1 MTNITCYQLSK
12 WRDDSKINPL
22 FYIYF
27 FEKTKH
33 SLNGF
38 LLQLLGA
45 GEFEKYLFRRAIL
58 MFLSRLDLELD
69 HFSGNINKIES
80 FTYQEQGKKHSFS

>member
-1 MTNITCYQLSK
+1 MIRKLIPYSI
-12 WRDDSKINPL
+12 SI
-22 FYIYF
+22 F

-69 HFSGNINKIES
+69 HFGGNINKIES

>member
-1 MTNITCYQLSK
+1 MFNSLANDEMIRKLIPFFIS
-12 WRDDSKINPL
+12 N
-22 FYIYF
+22 F

-45 GEFEKYLFRRAIL
+45 GEFEKYFFRKAIL
-58 MFLSRLDLELD
+58 MFLSRLDLE
-69 HFSGNINKIES
+69 FGQFNGNINKIES
-80 FTYQEQGKKHSFS
+80 FTFQKQGKFS

>member
-1 MTNITCYQLSK
+1 MIRKLIPYSI
-12 WRDDSKINPL
+12 SI
-22 FYIYF
+22 F

-69 HFSGNINKIES
+69 HFSGNINKIEN

>member
-1 MTNITCYQLSK
+1 MFNSLANDEMIRKLIPFFIS
-12 WRDDSKINPL
+12 N
-22 FYIYF
+22 F

-45 GEFEKYLFRRAIL
+45 GEFEKYF
-58 MFLSRLDLELD
+58 F
-69 HFSGNINKIES
+69 
-80 FTYQEQGKKHSFS
+80 

>member
-1 MTNITCYQLSK
+1 MIRKLIPYSI
-12 WRDDSKINPL
+12 SI
-22 FYIYF
+22 F

-58 MFLSRLDLELD
+58 MSLSRLDLELD
-69 HFSGNINKIES
+69 HFSSNINKIES

>member
-1 MTNITCYQLSK
+1 MIRKLIPYPIS
-12 WRDDSKINPL
+12 I
-22 FYIYF
+22 F

>member
-1 MTNITCYQLSK
+1 MIRKLIPYSI
-12 WRDDSKINPL
+12 SI
-22 FYIYF
+22 F

-69 HFSGNINKIES
+69 HFSDNINKIES